1 MDIIKIDMLNS
12 IPYYDY
18 TFDLE
23 LQLNILRNIFETKLD
38 RAVGIKGS
46 GVKNERIVLQS
57 QFQEQKMI
65 SESSSGPIR
74 EGFIKRLFGRR

>member
-1 MDIIKIDMLNS
+1 MLNS

-38 RAVGIKGS
+38 RALGVKGS
-46 GVKNERIVLQS
+46 GTKNERIVLQS
-57 QFQEQKMI
+57 QFTEQKQI
-65 SESSSGPIR
+65 SEMGQSPIR
-74 EGFIKRLFGRR
+74 EGFLKRLFGRR